1 MSVTIA
7 NLANRCLIGALAAV
21 LSCSVVAVALAQETV
36 DEKPAY
42 VQLVEDLERELD
54 EALLK
59 NHDLETKVKNLSS
72 ALGVLAEREG
82 ETKRELEELRESHQK
97 AVVNLELFSVA
108 LQRAGGEGMKELLI
122 KAASDLR
129 LVQEEKDAIAQGL
142 VGLMNAVEGYLNASA
157 EEAGTTEEKVAEV
170 ASTAAESWR
179 EPMREA
185 LRGGEEALGLILSAD
200 RLAEKTISEARVITV
215 NKEFNLVL
223 VDVGQRQG
231 LRVGTPIS
239 LHRKDRTVGSALV
252 IDVRDTFAGA
262 ILLDLSDPN
271 DQIMIGDT
279 MRVDPE
285 GV

>member
-1 MSVTIA
+1 MRHSVLQHLRSRRA
-7 NLANRCLIGALAAV
+7 SFGALAASLCLAGSIGLV
-21 LSCSVVAVALAQETV
+21 AQETV
-36 DEKPAY
+36 EEKPAY
-42 VQLVEDLERELD
+42 VQLIEDLEKDLD

-59 NHDLETKVKNLSS
+59 NHELETKVKNLSS

-82 ETKRELEELRESHQK
+82 ETKRELEELRESQRK

-108 LQRAGGEGMKELLI
+108 LQRQGDDGIKDLLI

-129 LVQEEKDAIAQGL
+129 LVQDEKDAVIDGL
-142 VGLMNAVEGYLNASA
+142 LGLMNAVEEFVKLAP
-157 EEAGTTEEKVAEV
+157 EERQGDRALV
-170 ASTAAESWR
+170 SLQ
-179 EPMREA
+179 EA
-185 LRGGEEALGLILSAD
+185 LDGGGKALGLIRDDDQLN
-200 RLAEKTISEARVITV
+200 EKTLSDAQVITV
-215 NKEFNLVL
+215 NKEYNLVL
-223 VDVGQRQG
+223 IDVGQRQG

-262 ILLDLSDPN
+262 ILLDMSDPN

-279 MRVDPE
+279 MKVNPE